1 MEARRPL
8 LKSTYQKFPLVTRS
22 LCFWHKKL
30 FCTFRWQFMTRLV
43 IVKFI
48 APAARPYLAYFNSKG
63 AKIRGCDAAL
73 QLGYVTWKGL
83 TGKRLS
89 LENKSPAAT
98 QHSPSEEQVTCPNHS
113 PGCPVRTF
121 GQALKPPGTKKKKTK
136 TKTTRSWQD

>member
-1 MEARRPL
+1 
-8 LKSTYQKFPLVTRS
+8 
-22 LCFWHKKL
+22 
-30 FCTFRWQFMTRLV
+30 MTRLV
-43 IVKFI
+43 VVKLI
-48 APAARPYLAYFNSKG
+48 APAARPYLTYFNSKG
-63 AKIRGCDAAL
+63 AKMRGCDAAL

-121 GQALKPPGTKKKKTK
+121 GQALKPPGTKKN
-136 TKTTRSWQD
+136 QNH